1 MKSIKPGRGSSMM
14 SMIGSIAAGVFG
26 LFWMVAALQ
35 MGAPVI
41 FALFGLI
48 FIAVA
53 VSQAVFHYRN
63 ATQKDRYSLIDIV
76 DAEEEADPLAERFAA
91 NYSDGDN
98 YTADNFSAESYRP
111 GQQGATAFCPYC
123 GSPVAEDYV
132 FCKSCG
138 QRLPE

>member
-1 MKSIKPGRGSSMM
+1 MKSIKPGRGPSML

-76 DAEEEADPLAERFAA
+76 DAEEESDPLAERFATEVSA
-91 NYSDGDN
+91 AD
-98 YTADNFSAESYRP
+98 TAETYRP
-111 GQQGATAFCPYC
+111 QQQGATAFCPYC
-123 GSPVAEDYV
+123 GSPVAEDYI